1 MSKAV
6 WTVFLKELRDVLQSR
21 YFLVLCIALTVVVTL
36 SLVIS
41 SLDFHAQLADYQ
53 QYLKA
58 LQQNGGTPQQAAPQ
72 LSPLQQLRGSVEYLE
87 IIGAILAIVIGYG
100 IIAKEKYR
108 GTLRL
113 LFSRPI
119 GLLDVAAGKIAA
131 LGTVWLIVLAVLTL
145 VIVATLR
152 LVGGAV
158 LSFSDIIKLVLSM
171 GDAWVYL
178 MFWSTLALGLACFTK
193 QLSTAL
199 IFCFIFWLSVVLI
212 VPQIGDTMDPD
223 NQVPGGLFKALQVD
237 KPHEESVMA
246 RFGSY
251 ESTRNYLE
259 ESSISKHF
267 ERAGFAF
274 LGVKDKYD
282 QQPISDIWADT
293 WKGTA
298 WPLAGLVLD
307 SALALSQCNK
317 RKLIERKTK

>member
-6 WTVFLKELRDVLQSR
+6 WTVFLKELRDVLRSR
-21 YFLVLCIALTVVVTL
+21 YFLVLCVALTVVVTL

-58 LQQNGGTPQQAAPQ
+58 LQQSGRAPQQAAPQ

-100 IIAKEKYR
+100 IIAKEKYH

-131 LGTVWLIVLAVLTL
+131 LGMVWLIVLAALTL

-152 LVGGAV
+152 IVGGAV
-158 LSFSDIIKLVLSM
+158 LSFSDMIKLVLSM

-178 MFWSTLALGLACFTK
+178 MFWSTLALGLASFTK

-199 IFCFIFWLSVVLI
+199 ISCFIFWLSVVLI

-251 ESTRNYLE
+251 ESARNYLE
-259 ESSISKHF
+259 ESSISKHY
-267 ERAGFAF
+267 ERASFAF
-274 LGVKDKYD
+274 LGVKDQYN
-282 QQPISDIWADT
+282 QQPLSVIWGDT
-293 WKGTA
+293 WKDTG
-298 WPLAGLVLD
+298 WPLAGLALS